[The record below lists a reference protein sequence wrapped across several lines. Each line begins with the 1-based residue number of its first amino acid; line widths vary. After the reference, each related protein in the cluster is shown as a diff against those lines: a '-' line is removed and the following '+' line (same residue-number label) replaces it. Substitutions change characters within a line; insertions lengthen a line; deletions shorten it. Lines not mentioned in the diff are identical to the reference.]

1 MDYNQALAAALKGR
15 FCPHSQFSFMGSALG
30 FSEEDVHA
38 NRFYT
43 IFLRRSPQNQILEIT
58 VKVEGDL
65 ISPCSGYFPEILDEF
80 DFEPVLQ
87 YCFQMTDVQQI

>member
-1 MDYNQALAAALKGR
+1 MDYNQTLASALSGR
-15 FCPHSQFSFMGSALG
+15 FCSCPQFSFMGSALG

-43 IFLRRSPQNQILEIT
+43 IFLSRDPQHRILDIT

-65 ISPCSGYFPEILDEF
+65 ISPCSGYFPEVLDEF
-80 DFEPVLQ
+80 DFDPVLQ
-87 YCFQMTDVQQI
+87 YCLRMTDLR